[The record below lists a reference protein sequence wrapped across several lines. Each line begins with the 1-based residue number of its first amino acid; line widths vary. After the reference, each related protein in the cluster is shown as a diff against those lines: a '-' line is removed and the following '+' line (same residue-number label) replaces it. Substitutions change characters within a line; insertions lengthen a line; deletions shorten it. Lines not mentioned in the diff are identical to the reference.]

1 MRVVGF
7 AFDAYKVFVQ
17 RLAHESRE
25 RFPARFHCFL
35 QPIVQRLMRIH
46 VVEEARH
53 IQFARDGLRKAVP
66 TMPWYRK
73 VLLANLHGIGGPFY
87 RMLFT
92 VPIQYQRVGLD
103 GVEMRRIARANP
115 HLKDMCKLAFAPL
128 GAFFTEVGLMGR
140 LSRRMWRRAGFL

>member
-1 MRVVGF
+1 M
-7 AFDAYKVFVQ
+7 
-17 RLAHESRE
+17 
-25 RFPARFHCFL
+25 
-35 QPIVQRLMRIH
+35 VQRLMRIH

-73 VLLANLHGIGGPFY
+73 LLLANLHGIGGPFY

-115 HLKDMCKLAFAPL
+115 RLKDMCVLAFAPL
-128 GAFFTEVGLMGR
+128 AAFFTEVGLMGR
-140 LSRRMWRRAGFL
+140 LGERMWRRAGFL